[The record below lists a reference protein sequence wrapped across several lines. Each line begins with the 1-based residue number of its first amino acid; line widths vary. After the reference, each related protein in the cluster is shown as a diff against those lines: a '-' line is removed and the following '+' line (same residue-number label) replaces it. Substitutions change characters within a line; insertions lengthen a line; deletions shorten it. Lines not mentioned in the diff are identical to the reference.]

1 MLPDDT
7 SLGDTLPDGA
17 KPKENK
23 QCLVQKGTEELASR
37 VRTRDADFAGSP
49 AGSHSGASKREET
62 PPHSSPSHLQTHVDE
77 NQNCIPDVYASANS
91 AAAPDPS
98 APVLLL
104 LSGSPRCRT
113 CVSLIDIIER
123 GAQEAGARTQRFLL
137 CEKHIDPCIG
147 CGGCSKTGNCILAG
161 RKTTGGNFADD
172 YLELISLLDSCDG
185 LALVAPVYFSG
196 PTAQLK
202 ALFDRFQ
209 PYWVRKYLL
218 GYPFPKRR
226 PAQLFVV
233 GAGGDPHGFEPFVTI
248 SRSCL
253 QIAGFELEKVGNFVG
268 YKDPRDM
275 PPRLSEEQ
283 ISAMNAKELALA
295 KEIIVNQAEFCR
307 RALDSGRMLGRML
320 KNSSTA
326 KFSDIKH
333 HDGNFEHGQ
342 RNN

>member
-7 SLGDTLPDGA
+7 FLSDAESD
-17 KPKENK
+17 KNK

-37 VRTRDADFAGSP
+37 VRTRDLTRSYCDETKTPRTSSGHEYELAGVEGVDQHLHTDYTS
-49 AGSHSGASKREET
+49 SKT
-62 PPHSSPSHLQTHVDE
+62 SCDSNNP
-77 NQNCIPDVYASANS
+77 N
-91 AAAPDPS
+91 PS

-104 LSGSPRCRT
+104 LSGSPRCKT
-113 CVSLIDIIER
+113 CVSLINIIEC
-123 GAQEAGARTQRFLL
+123 GAQESGVRTQRFLL
-137 CEKHIDPCIG
+137 CDKHIDPCIG
-147 CGGCSKTGNCILAG
+147 CGGCNKTGNCVLAN
-161 RKTTGGNFADD
+161 RTFRDGNYMDD
-172 YLELISLLDSCDG
+172 YLELTALLDNCDG

-218 GYPFPKRR
+218 GMPFPKRR

-233 GAGGDPHGFEPFVTI
+233 GAGGDPHGFEPLVTI

-268 YKDPRDM
+268 YRDPHEM
-275 PPRLSEEQ
+275 PQHLSEEQ
-283 ISAMNAKELALA
+283 AKSMNAKELSLA
-295 KEIIVNQAEFCR
+295 QEAIDKQAEFCR

-320 KNSSTA
+320 KKSAET
-326 KFSDIKH
+326 KYEHSDLRV
-333 HDGNFEHGQ
+333 GFEHKQSKQGSI
-342 RNN
+342 